1 MYRYT
6 AVIAEDDPMVADI
19 NRRYLEANPE
29 IELAG
34 IFGNGQEALA
44 YLRAHPVDLAIVDYY
59 MPVLNGRELI
69 RCCRDEGLQLDFIMI
84 TANNDAQEIAEIL
97 RLGAVDYLVKPFS
110 QERFTRSIRRFVE
123 QKNALRSGRQLS
135 QAEID
140 DLLSARPTPP
150 SPPGNELDKG
160 LQQATLDLI
169 LAFLDENP
177 AKSHS
182 SEEIAREVNLSRI
195 TVRRYMN
202 YLLKTGAI
210 TSEIDYATGGRPS
223 IRYSKR

>member
-6 AVIAEDDPMVADI
+6 AVIAEDDPMVAAI
-19 NRRYLEANPE
+19 NRRYLETNPE
-29 IELAG
+29 ILLAG
-34 IFGNGQEALA
+34 VFGNGQDALQ
-44 YLRAHPVDLAIVDYY
+44 YLREHPVDLAIVDYY

-69 RCCRDEGLQLDFIMI
+69 RRCREEGLQLDFIMI

-110 QERFTRSIRRFVE
+110 QERFTRSIRRFLE
-123 QKNALRSGRQLS
+123 QRNALRSGRQLS
-135 QAEID
+135 QADID
-140 DLLSARPTPP
+140 ELLSARPAPT
-150 SPPGNELDKG
+150 GNELDKG
-160 LQQATLDLI
+160 LQQRTLDLI
-169 LAFLDENP
+169 LAFLDRNP
-177 AKSHS
+177 AESHS